1 VSRVRSRFSDRGGR
15 LRFATVAFW
24 AGLVALGV
32 VGSSIPATAA
42 TTSFSLGHLRLGD
55 SSGPEDYVFTTGDVV
70 FPDGGADTG
79 SYYRAV
85 VRDAAGTVRD
95 PEFPCTSAA
104 AFAST
109 NNTYTVQA
117 SDPPSTSTSWTFTL
131 QQWNNATC
139 TGNPTKTASKKFF
152 VAKPTVYADSAL
164 TTPKSTFGTSG
175 TAYVTVAGLKPG
187 TNDWTTTW
195 ITPSGTTA
203 CANTGGGDRP
213 DVPSTGVL
221 AGAGGYLQYRPNTT
235 AVGATWNRQSNYETR
250 PCPSFSSASQGAWRL
265 RLGLDGKDF
274 VILSA
279 FTVDATNPVVTLID
293 KPPALTNQTT
303 ATFSFASS
311 KAGSTFE
318 CALDGAPFT
327 SCSSPVPYGGLGGGP
342 HAFAVRAT
350 AGTTG
355 PATTY
360 RWTVDTVPP
369 QTTISSTPPADSHSR
384 TAAFAFTSGE
394 ANSTFTCRLN
404 SGGFVPCSSP
414 HAYNG
419 LGDGMYTFRVQAVD
433 AAGNADTTPAV
444 YTWKISGVGPPIVDL
459 KPPSNVGKVRRN
471 VGYGRLQLRWKRPA
485 DADFDHVDVYVS
497 TSRKTPPRR
506 LVYTGRRQ
514 SYSDRHFKNGQYY
527 RFLVVSYDRAK
538 NASGGRSVLV
548 PPNALLSSPRNGSIV
563 HGVPTFRWAAVRGAS
578 FYNIQLY
585 RNGAKILSAWPA
597 KARRTLGRR
606 WLYLGHRYKLRRGL
620 YVWYVWPGFGARAHS
635 RYGQLLGEGTFRVR

>member
-1 VSRVRSRFSDRGGR
+1 MRSRFSDRGGR
-15 LRFATVAFW
+15 LRLATVAFW
-24 AGLVALGV
+24 AGLVVLGV

-95 PEFPCTSAA
+95 PAFPCTSAA
-104 AFAST
+104 AFASA

-139 TGNPTKTASKKFF
+139 AGNPTKTASKKFF

-235 AVGATWNRQSNYETR
+235 AVGATWNRESNYETR
-250 PCPSFSSASQGAWRL
+250 PCPSFSSANQGAWRL

-274 VILSA
+274 VVLSP
-279 FTVDATNPVVTLID
+279 FTVDATKPVVTLID

-303 ATFSFASS
+303 ASFSFASS

-318 CALDGAPFT
+318 CALDGAPFS
-327 SCSSPVPYGGLGGGP
+327 SCSSPVPYGGLGDGP

-360 RWTVDTVPP
+360 RWTVDTIPP
-369 QTTISSTPPADSHSR
+369 ETTISSGPPIMSGSASASF
-384 TAAFAFTSGE
+384 TFTSSELG
-394 ANSTFTCRLN
+394 STFVCSLDA
-404 SGGFVPCSSP
+404 GGIAPCESP
-414 HAYNG
+414 TAYAG
-419 LGDGMYTFRVQAVD
+419 LGDGRHSFRVQAVD
-433 AAGNADTTPAV
+433 AAGNPDPGPAS
-444 YTWKISGVGPPIVDL
+444 YSWQIAGVGPGTIDHTPPGNVNRL
-459 KPPSNVGKVRRN
+459 KRR
-471 VGYGRLQLRWKRPA
+471 VGYRILRLSWRKPS
-485 DADFDHVDVYVS
+485 DADFDHIGVFVS
-497 TSRKTPPRR
+497 TTPKSPPRT
-506 LVYTGRRQ
+506 LVYRGSGR
-514 SYSDRHFKNGQYY
+514 SYTNRRFKNGLYY
-527 RFLVVSYDRAK
+527 RYSVVSYDHTG
-538 NASGGRSVLV
+538 NASRGTGVVV
-548 PPNALLSSPRNGSIV
+548 PASILLRAPRDGAIV
-563 HGVPTFRWAAVRGAS
+563 HTPPRVLWEAILNST

-585 RNGAKILSAWPA
+585 SGGQKVLSAWPNR
-597 KARRTLGRR
+597 ARLKLTRSWLYAGRR
-606 WLYLGHRYKLRRGL
+606 FQLRNGV
-620 YVWYVWPGFGARAHS
+620 YHWYVWPAFGSRS
-635 RYGQLLGEGTFRVR
+635 EPRYGQLLGQATFRVR